1 MNRRPYRRSHDHW
14 IFLVRTSLSAFG
26 ESMMAPYVGVYAV
39 QMGANPAQMGWLRSL
54 GNLSANTLQLA
65 WGMAMDRIGRPT
77 LFVFVGSLVGGIL
90 WLPLL
95 FVSTPQQIIVITVI
109 QGLFLSMLGPSSVAV
124 NDSLVPKSKRSQGV
138 AELQS
143 AWMLGS
149 IPATLLAGYLMS
161 VITGSL
167 KTMYLLPIILAAIFR
182 GGSSLLIW
190 PMMKRE
196 KRKIKKVDKSF
207 LHNLGII
214 LQNKSLRI
222 LYTISLLQG
231 FFMSFAWPLFPIADV
246 IVTKNNMFV
255 IAMLTVTHTAISS
268 LTYPYSGRLADRFGK
283 KPIIMLGRIGIALV
297 PLTYAFASKS
307 WHLIIAHIFW
317 GIFMVAESITL
328 AYILD
333 NAQPDA
339 IGTSLASY
347 GLFLGISTF
356 LGSLASGY
364 LVNELIIRGFEQINA
379 LSIGFLIAA
388 VGRVGAGLAY
398 SKLVDRPIL

>member
-1 MNRRPYRRSHDHW
+1 MNRDPNRRSHDHW

-54 GNLSANTLQLA
+54 GNLSTNTLQLA
-65 WGMAMDRIGRPT
+65 WGMAMDRIGRP
-77 LFVFVGSLVGGIL
+77 LIFVFIGSLIGGIL
-90 WLPLL
+90 WIPLL
-95 FVSTPQQIIVITVI
+95 FVSTPQQIIVIVVI

-124 NDSLVPKSKRSQGV
+124 NDSLVPRSKRSQGV
-138 AELQS
+138 AELHS

-161 VITGSL
+161 GITGSL
-167 KTMYLLPIILAAIFR
+167 KAMYFLPIILAALFR

-190 PMMKRE
+190 PMMRRE
-196 KRKIKKVDKSF
+196 RRKTKSVAKSF
-207 LHNLGII
+207 FHNMGVI
-214 LQNKSLRI
+214 LQNRSLRI
-222 LYTISLLQG
+222 LYLISLFQG

-246 IVTKNNMFV
+246 IVTENNMFI
-255 IAMLTVTHTAISS
+255 IALLSVTHTTISS
-268 LTYPYSGRLADRFGK
+268 FTYPYFGRLADRFGK

-297 PLTYAFASKS
+297 PFTYAYATES

-317 GIFMVAESITL
+317 GIFMVAESITQ

-333 NAQPDA
+333 NAKPDA

-347 GLFLGISTF
+347 GLILGISTF
-356 LGSLASGY
+356 LGSLSSGY
-364 LVNELIIRGFEQINA
+364 LVNEMLILGFEQIDA

-388 VGRVGAGLAY
+388 GGRVGTGLAY
-398 SKLVDRPIL
+398 SRLEVD

>member
-1 MNRRPYRRSHDHW
+1 
-14 IFLVRTSLSAFG
+14 
-26 ESMMAPYVGVYAV
+26 
-39 QMGANPAQMGWLRSL
+39 MGWLRSL

-95 FVSTPQQIIVITVI
+95 FVSTPQQIIVIVVV
-109 QGLFLSMLGPSSVAV
+109 QGLFLSMLGPSSIAV
-124 NDSLVPKSKRSQGV
+124 NDSLVPRSKRSQGV
-138 AELQS
+138 AELHS

-167 KTMYLLPIILAAIFR
+167 KTMYFLPIILAAILR

-190 PMMKRE
+190 PMLRRE
-196 KRKIKKVDKSF
+196 KRKSERSDKSF
-207 LHNLGII
+207 LHDLGII

-222 LYTISLLQG
+222 LYMISLFQG
-231 FFMSFAWPLFPIADV
+231 FFMSFAWPLFPIANV
-246 IVTKNNMFV
+246 IVTKNDMFIV
-255 IAMLTVTHTAISS
+255 AMLNVTHTAISS
-268 LTYPYSGRLADRFGK
+268 LIYPYFGRLADGRLADRYGK

-297 PLTYAFASKS
+297 PLTYAFATKS
-307 WHLIIAHIFW
+307 WHLFIAHIFW
-317 GIFMVAESITL
+317 GIFMVAESITQ

-347 GLFLGISTF
+347 GLILGISTF

-364 LVNELIIRGFEQINA
+364 LVNELIILGFEQLTA

-388 VGRVGAGLAY
+388 GGRVGTGLAY
-398 SKLVDRPIL
+398 SRLADRPTLRP